1 MVNNIKI
8 IDSYLISKK
17 EFKKYLLD
25 YVHNNENYEVI
36 LKRSLISLILEWSTH
51 NFLYKLNISRNRTKD
66 VDLDYPQKWY
76 YKIGYFFIGLISYIF
91 IK

>member
-1 MVNNIKI
+1 MVHNIKI

-17 EFKKYLLD
+17 EFKKYLLN

-51 NFLYKLNISRNRTKD
+51 NFLYKLNISKNRTKD